1 MSEPIPLRDGHS
13 RRRQEGRGEEE
24 KRFGSLEKTSGGRRT
39 VAGACQAEAATEKA
53 GSQLR
58 VLCFRIQFVVIRT
71 GPSFVRYVCSF
82 FLCTSLPPP
91 PRFYLLF
98 RDTRCQAYRSVVAT
112 LSCAR
117 DNQLP
122 HATPRL
128 GPREFRGKE
137 MNELASS
144 LTREGGREVGAFEG
158 RSDCGDWEEGGKGL
172 VRILRCICCYWK

>member
-98 RDTRCQAYRSVVAT
+98 RDTRPVVK
-112 LSCAR
+112 LIDPLWLRCR
-117 DNQLP
+117 V
-122 HATPRL
+122 HATTNCRT
-128 GPREFRGKE
+128 RHR
-137 MNELASS
+137 ASDHAS
-144 LTREGGREVGAFEG
+144 FA
-158 RSDCGDWEEGGKGL
+158 
-172 VRILRCICCYWK
+172 VRK

>member
-1 MSEPIPLRDGHS
+1 M
-13 RRRQEGRGEEE
+13 RRRRGSARWK
-24 KRFGSLEKTSGGRRT
+24 KRRVGGGPWLVRARPKQPRRRLARNYAYFVFEYNLLSFERGPRLFATFARFSSYSLVFPLHQPPTTTAFLSLL
-39 VAGACQAEAATEKA
+39 
-53 GSQLR
+53 S
-58 VLCFRIQFVVIRT
+58 
-71 GPSFVRYVCSF
+71 RY
-82 FLCTSLPPP
+82 TA
-91 PRFYLLF
+91 
-98 RDTRCQAYRSVVAT
+98 RCQAYRSVVAT

-144 LTREGGREVGAFEG
+144 LTREGGREVGVFEG

-172 VRILRCICCYWK
+172 VRILRYICCYWK